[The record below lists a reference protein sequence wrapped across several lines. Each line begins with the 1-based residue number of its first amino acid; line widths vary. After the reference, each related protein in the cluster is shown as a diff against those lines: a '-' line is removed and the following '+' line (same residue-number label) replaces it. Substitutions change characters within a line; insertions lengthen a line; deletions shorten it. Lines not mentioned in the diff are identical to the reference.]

1 MLLAGLDKAQ
11 LAEVASGWRCN
22 FYDVLEAVR
31 AVRPVNGGCGYDEDL
46 IMKLR
51 LLNFEVNYYDP

>member
-1 MLLAGLDKAQ
+1 MLLAGLSVAQ

-22 FYDVLEAVR
+22 FYDVLEPVR

-46 IMKLR
+46 IQDLR
-51 LLNFEVNYYDP
+51 LLHFQVQTDEF